1 MNKSKLVFLL
11 FLSSFLIFCTKKEIC
26 EIVELIIVNNSNDT
40 LRFGMVVYDDFSS
53 MCILDQ
59 FFTGRMNPSDT
70 FRYNWRDACWENLIK
85 QNDVQFL
92 FVSAPPFYHIYDCET
107 IHLQP
112 GVLKRIVL
120 NKKSIKDLKV
130 NNIISYP

>member
-26 EIVELIIVNNSNDT
+26 EIDELIIVNDSNDT
-40 LRFGMVVYDDFSS
+40 LRFSMVIYDDFSS

-59 FFTGRMNPSDT
+59 FFIGRMSPSDT
-70 FRYNWRDACWENLIK
+70 LRYNWRDACWENFIK
-85 QNDVQFL
+85 HDDVQLL
-92 FVSAPPFYHIYDCET
+92 FVSMNPINYIHDCET